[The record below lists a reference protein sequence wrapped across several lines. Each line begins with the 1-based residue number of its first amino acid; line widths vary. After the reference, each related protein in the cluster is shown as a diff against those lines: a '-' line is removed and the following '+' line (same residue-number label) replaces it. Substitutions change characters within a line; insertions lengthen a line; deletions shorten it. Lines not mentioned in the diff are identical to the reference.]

1 MLKNK
6 ILEFIEAYIL
16 LKNKSIMAK
25 LFVFSSILVVFPV
38 LAVGL
43 ISYRT
48 SSSQLEEEF
57 KQSSIQ
63 IMEQVETHIE
73 YYEQDFEITSL
84 KIINSPDFNN
94 LLRLEKDNALY
105 NQEVTQDARNVLKN
119 AVYSRPDIS
128 NITAILNN
136 GLVIDTL
143 EERNYYPATKIK
155 EEYWYSSVPKNGMV
169 MLVSRTLKI
178 KDKELPVISLVRRLY
193 NPYTLKPIGIL
204 VIDINFKR
212 FREIS
217 SMVTLSEN
225 GCFFILDN
233 KGHYVY
239 HPDSQKLGTKVE
251 YKQLLE
257 LGSNEIGSL
266 IIENG
271 QKEFVSY
278 SLSSNLGW
286 RFFTA
291 APYKDLRGPMEQIRT
306 VITWT
311 IVISLILAYFWGMI
325 FTLRIVRPIR
335 RLQSYMKEVE
345 VGNLGGRVKV
355 ESSDEIGQLSHGF
368 NRTVERLSNLLD
380 EVYVS
385 KLKEAEMSLYNK
397 ETELKVLQSQINPH
411 FLHNSLETIRGMAL
425 EEGKEDIANISYSL
439 GKLLRYN
446 LRSRY
451 PIVSFTEEIKV
462 AELYLQIQ
470 KYRFE
475 ERFEYSFD
483 IPDWASKQ
491 KVVKFSLQPILE
503 NCFAHAFGN
512 SVEKITINI
521 KVEQTSEAN
530 YLIRIIDNGKGID
543 EVVLEEINRKLAQS
557 SISLDGLHIGI
568 MNVHQRIR
576 YLFGDEFGLSIISQK
591 GNGTEVIIKLPLVD
605 SKDVESNED
614 DFARR

>member
-1 MLKNK
+1 MLGNK
-6 ILEFIEAYIL
+6 ILGFIERYIL
-16 LKNKSIMAK
+16 LKNKSIMTK

-43 ISYRT
+43 ISYKT
-48 SSSQLEEEF
+48 SSIQLEEEF
-57 KQSSIQ
+57 EQSSRQ

-84 KIINSPDFNN
+84 KIINSPDFKV
-94 LLRLEKDNALY
+94 LLGTDHALN
-105 NQEVTQDARNVLKN
+105 NQEVAESARNVLKN
-119 AVYSRPDIS
+119 AAYSRPDIS
-128 NITAILNN
+128 NITAILDN

-143 EERNYYPATKIK
+143 GQRNYYPATKI
-155 EEYWYSSVPKNGMV
+155 EDEYWYSSLPKTGMV

-178 KDKELPVISLVRRLY
+178 KDKEEPVISLVRRLY
-193 NPYTLKPIGIL
+193 NPHTLKPIGIL
-204 VIDINFKR
+204 VIDINFR
-212 FREIS
+212 RIREIS

-225 GCFFILDN
+225 GYFFILDN

-239 HPDSQKLGTKVE
+239 HPDSHKLGTRVE
-251 YKQLLE
+251 YTQLLK
-257 LGSNEIGSL
+257 LGVEESGSL

-271 QKEFVSY
+271 RKEFVSY

-291 APYKDLRGPMEQIRT
+291 VPYQDLRGPIKEIGT

-311 IVISLILAYFWGMI
+311 IVISLIFAYFWGTV
-325 FTLRIVRPIR
+325 FTVRIVRPIR
-335 RLQSYMKEVE
+335 RLQRYMKEVE
-345 VGNLGGRVKV
+345 VGNLSGRIKV
-355 ESSDEIGQLSHGF
+355 ESSDEIGQLTRGF
-368 NRTVERLSNLLD
+368 NNTVERLSNLLE

-385 KLKEAEMSLYNK
+385 KLNEAELSLYKK

-425 EEGKEDIANISYSL
+425 EEGKEEIASISYSL

-446 LRSRY
+446 LRNNL
-451 PIVSFTEEIKV
+451 PIVSFGEEIKV

-475 ERFEYSFD
+475 ERFTYSFV
-483 IPDWASKQ
+483 IPDWVKDQ

-503 NCFAHAFGN
+503 NCFAHAFGTN
-512 SVEKITINI
+512 FENIKITI
-521 KVEQTSEAN
+521 KVELSSEAN
-530 YLIRIIDNGKGID
+530 YIIRIIDNGKGMD
-543 EVVLEEINRKLAQS
+543 EEVLEELDRKLAQHT
-557 SISLDGLHIGI
+557 INLDGQHIGI

-576 YLFGDEFGLSIISQK
+576 YLFGEQYGVSIESQK
-591 GNGTEVIIKLPLVD
+591 GVGTQVNITLPLIED
-605 SKDVESNED
+605 KDVVSNEN
-614 DFARR
+614 DFTRG